1 MECGVGARRT
11 TLQDFVQMCSLL
23 PDSSPEIW
31 ILYTSVEHDPVSG
44 SPSKWILQFRTGSG
58 SDWIS
63 KKLVRIGYGYSNPNC
78 SDHCSKMFNH
88 SFYGYKPD
96 WIKYLGS
103 TTGLGL
109 KWITQWKYWTGLGL
123 QKSPISSTL
132 VYSVHLCRPWIRS
145 AGIDCCRVEGS
156 AFFLTQCQAKFLNC
170 EISDLT
176 PCVHAQYNIT
186 VYI

>member
-63 KKLVRIGYGYSNPNC
+63 KNLSGSDMDIQIQTAVITAVKCLITVFTDINRIGSN
-78 SDHCSKMFNH
+78 
-88 SFYGYKPD
+88 
-96 WIKYLGS
+96 I
-103 TTGLGL
+103 
-109 KWITQWKYWTGLGL
+109 
-123 QKSPISSTL
+123 
-132 VYSVHLCRPWIRS
+132 
-145 AGIDCCRVEGS
+145 
-156 AFFLTQCQAKFLNC
+156 
-170 EISDLT
+170 
-176 PCVHAQYNIT
+176 
-186 VYI
+186 